1 MRATSTRTRL
11 LSALCLLL
19 LCACATLPPGPRN
32 PRDPWERM
40 NRTTY
45 KFNDKLDKA
54 VLRPLARGYQKVT
67 PGFAQTGVRNF
78 MDNLNY
84 SIVML
89 NDLLQGQIKPFFSD
103 TLRLIVNTTIGIGGL
118 FDPATRM
125 GIDKNDRDLG
135 QTFGKWG
142 IGSGPYVVL
151 PFLGPSDVRDAF
163 GRLGDDFST
172 PRQYIRNP
180 YWNYGLWA
188 LDVMDTRARL
198 LSLDRL
204 LDSAY
209 DPYAFMRN
217 AYLQRRDFKVNGGQ
231 SASEDE
237 REQKLFEE
245 SNGDE
250 GAAAPGAPPQGAPQ
264 SQSAPPPQGALPPQG
279 APPPAPPDSSQTPQT
294 QPPQ

>member
-45 KFNDKLDKA
+45 KFNDKVDKA
-54 VLRPLARGYQKVT
+54 ILRPLARGYHKVT

-103 TLRLIVNTTIGIGGL
+103 TLRLVVNTTIGIGGL

-180 YWNYGLWA
+180 YWDYGLWA
-188 LDVMDTRARL
+188 LDVLDTHARL
-198 LSLDRL
+198 LPLDRV

-209 DPYAFMRN
+209 DPYAFLRN
-217 AYLQRRDFKVNGGQ
+217 AYLQNRDFKVNGGQ
-231 SASEDE
+231 SASEE
-237 REQKLFEE
+237 EQEQKLFEE
-245 SNGDE
+245 SSGDE
-250 GAAAPGAPPQGAPQ
+250 GAAAPGAPPQGA
-264 SQSAPPPQGALPPQG
+264 APPQGTAAPQGAAPPQG
-279 APPPAPPDSSQTPQT
+279 TPPPAPPDSSQAP
-294 QPPQ
+294 PPQ

>member
-1 MRATSTRTRL
+1 MRATSNRTRL

-45 KFNDKLDKA
+45 RFNDKFDKA
-54 VLRPLARGYQKVT
+54 ILRPLARGYHKVT
-67 PGFAQTGVRNF
+67 PGFAQSGVRNF
-78 MDNLNY
+78 LDNLNY
-84 SIVML
+84 SVVML

-103 TLRLIVNTTIGIGGL
+103 TLRLVVNTTIGIGGL
-118 FDPATRM
+118 WDPATRA

-142 IGSGPYVVL
+142 VKSGPYVVL
-151 PFLGPSDVRDAF
+151 PFLGPSDVRDAL

-172 PRQYIRNP
+172 PRQYIHNR
-180 YWNYGLWA
+180 YLDYGLWT
-188 LDVMDTRARL
+188 LDELDTRARL
-198 LSLDRL
+198 LPLDRL

-217 AYLQRRDFKVNGGQ
+217 AYLQRRDFKVNGGR
-231 SASEDE
+231 SASEE
-237 REQKLFEE
+237 EQEQKLFEE
-245 SNGDE
+245 SSGDE
-250 GAAAPGAPPQGAPQ
+250 GAAAPGAPPQGTTP
-264 SQSAPPPQGALPPQG
+264 SQSATPPQDAT
-279 APPPAPPDSSQTPQT
+279 PPAPPDSSQTPPP